1 MKLFISRKKNFQNKI
16 SHLYHNLK
24 ILTEGPC
31 KIYNLK
37 SYPIKIKQM
46 TENNTNI
53 LLMKAENKNY

>member
-1 MKLFISRKKNFQNKI
+1 M
-16 SHLYHNLK
+16 YHNLK

-53 LLMKAENKNY
+53 LLMKAENKNYWNKDNAGTQSHG